1 MTLRLLLSNNKLSLQ
16 LFNNSKEIDNSIVL
30 LEPYILDLTN
40 LDIISSDL
48 IEDRKEID
56 NFKKDFFLLKYIE

>member
-1 MTLRLLLSNNKLSLQ
+1 VTLRLLLSNNKLSLQ